1 MEFEFMSN
9 GLPKWINDI
18 VDDFLDHMKSV
29 FQLLAI
35 CIKGIHSLE
44 FIPAI
49 IEAFEKE
56 SNDYESKLRN
66 AQMEV
71 SLAQSEEADGYP
83 FLHAQMAVNLW
94 ASLESFMRNLLVGW
108 LKNIPDAI
116 KCDEIRRLKVKIG
129 EYESIRDEED
139 KYNYILDLLEDHLMI
154 RRSPGIGRFN
164 SLLSVFGLSVSMDE
178 NLKRDIYELYCV
190 RNVLVHRRGVA
201 DLKIVENCPWL
212 NLQIGQRL
220 MIRNDSYHMYQL
232 AVSAFVLELMQ
243 KLRSYF
249 GLKRADTDDVAE
261 KCRQQSNELRSKRR
275 QL

>member
-1 MEFEFMSN
+1 MSK

-35 CIKGIHSLE
+35 CIKGINSLE
-44 FIPAI
+44 FIPAM

-71 SLAQSEEADGYP
+71 SLAQSEKADGYP
-83 FLHAQMAVNLW
+83 FLHAQMAINLW
-94 ASLESFMRNLLVGW
+94 SSLESFMRNLLVGW
-108 LKNIPDAI
+108 LKNIPDAM
-116 KCDEIRRLKVKIG
+116 KCDEIRKLKVKIG

-139 KYNYILDLLEDHLMI
+139 KYNYILDLLEDHLMT
-154 RRSPGIGRFN
+154 RGSPGIGRFN

-220 MIRNDSYHMYQL
+220 MIRNDSYQMYQL

-243 KLRSYF
+243 RLRSYF